1 MECAVIKP
9 FVVAAMLALP
19 AGIGAQLPVNFGIA
33 AGPNFTTGS
42 ENTGWHAGGFVGF
55 DVPIFPVGLRLD
67 AMMNQW
73 TVETDADD
81 ESLRIFA
88 VSGNIIYGL
97 LPTPIVKPYVTGG
110 LGFYS
115 SKVSIEGATG
125 TSDIGFNVGTGVRF
139 KAASVGFFAE
149 ARYHR
154 LFDDA
159 DTDFIPVSLGLM
171 F

>member
-1 MECAVIKP
+1 MIKP
-9 FVVAAMLALP
+9 FVFAALLLP
-19 AGIGAQLPVNFGIA
+19 AAIGAQLPVNFGIA
-33 AGPNFTTGS
+33 AGPNFSTGS
-42 ENTGWHAGGFVGF
+42 NESIGWHAGGFVGF
-55 DVPIFPVGLRLD
+55 DVPVFPVGLRLD

-73 TVETDADD
+73 TVDVDTDE

-115 SKVSIEGATG
+115 SKLSVDGAAG
-125 TSDIGFNVGTGVRF
+125 TSDIGINVGTGVRF

-154 LFDDA
+154 LFNDV

>member
-1 MECAVIKP
+1 MIKP
-9 FVVAAMLALP
+9 YVVAALLALP
-19 AGIGAQLPVNFGIA
+19 ASAAAQLPVNFGIA
-33 AGPNFTTGS
+33 AGPNFSTGS
-42 ENTGWHAGGFVGF
+42 GENTGWHAGGFVGF
-55 DVPIFPVGLRLD
+55 DVPILPVGLRLD

-73 TVETDADD
+73 TVDVGAAD

-115 SKVSIEGATG
+115 SRVSIEGATG
-125 TSDIGFNVGTGVRF
+125 ENDIGFNLGTGVRF

-154 LFDDA
+154 LFNDA
-159 DTDFIPVSLGLM
+159 DTDFIPVSLGVM